1 MDGIRD
7 LDHGTSLISANE
19 VNLEEDKDD
28 FRSCCGDV
36 ELELELIL
44 AEDGD
49 VELEEGSEISDTD
62 SSEGEESADE
72 LLVVVGGERDEEEDE
87 EKASETSEIHLEE
100 QHSER
105 DLKEKQEL
113 MKLVVEEEG
122 EEVKEDKE
130 LKTENHEIVLD
141 EHAVKLYFK
150 GTSVISPGDSGLS
163 GIGVV
168 MESTSTTPMEVQK
181 KLEFFVEQLAADY
194 LALMDGLAQAA
205 RNKIRRVHAITDS
218 EILYNQ
224 IMDKKDIEN
233 PLLMAMRQR
242 ILEYANDLELFAIK
256 VVESSSTLARALELA
271 QVAIGVVSPCLKE
284 QESTEICSICCEDK
298 LGLMMMTLKC
308 SHKFCSHCLK
318 AYVEGKVESAQVP
331 IRCPHLSCKYYV
343 SAAECKSFL
352 PVFSYLSLETMLVEA
367 NVLNADK
374 VYCPYPNCSV
384 LLDPHKCF
392 SIRAS
397 SSDDSSCVECT
408 ACQRFVCVDCRV
420 PWHPSMTC
428 EEYQNI
434 MPEERDIEGITL
446 HRPAQNPRWRI
457 CLHCQRMIELTHGCH
472 HIFCLCG
479 HEFCFSCGGEYRNGR
494 QSCEC
499 ALWAEDYN
507 YSHSY
512 NYNYNYSNNSREL
525 AQQFGEHWA
534 WDSFESLPMIMDA
547 YSDEE
552 RSQLELIQRFLA
564 GGFSLTTADHQSPTP
579 PPHSYTDPMKD
590 LHQLPWLERF
600 VSLINDNNY
609 YEDIYQ

>member
-7 LDHGTSLISANE
+7 LDHGTSLILANE

-36 ELELELIL
+36 ELEFELIL

-49 VELEEGSEISDTD
+49 GELEEGSEISDKD

-72 LLVVVGGERDEEEDE
+72 LLVGGERDEEAD
-87 EKASETSEIHLEE
+87 KGKVCETSETDIEE
-100 QHSER
+100 HSER

-113 MKLVVEEEG
+113 MKLAVEEEG
-122 EEVKEDKE
+122 EEVKENKE
-130 LKTENHEIVLD
+130 LKSENHEIVLD

-150 GTSVISPGDSGLS
+150 GTSVINPGDSGLS

-194 LALMDGLAQAA
+194 LALIDGLAQAA

-218 EILYNQ
+218 EIFYNQ

-242 ILEYANDLELFAIK
+242 VLEYANDLELFAIK
-256 VVESSSTLARALELA
+256 VVAESSSNLARALELA
-271 QVAIGVVSPCLKE
+271 QVAIGVVSPCLKGH
-284 QESTEICSICCEDK
+284 ESTEVCSICCEDK

-318 AYVEGKVESAQVP
+318 AYVEGKVESTQVP
-331 IRCPHLSCKYYV
+331 IRCPQLSCKYYV
-343 SAAECKSFL
+343 SSAECKYFL
-352 PVFSYLSLETMLVEA
+352 PVSSYLSLETMLVEA
-367 NVLNADK
+367 NALDADK

-392 SIRAS
+392 SMRAS
-397 SSDDSSCVECT
+397 SPDDSSCVECT
-408 ACQRFVCVDCRV
+408 ACQRFLCVDCRV

-428 EEYQNI
+428 EEYQSI
-434 MPEERDIEGITL
+434 TPEERDIEGITL
-446 HRPAQNPRWRI
+446 HRPAQNPR
-457 CLHCQRMIELTHGCH
+457 
-472 HIFCLCG
+472 CG
-479 HEFCFSCGGEYRNGR
+479 HEFCFSCGAEYRDGR

-499 ALWAEDYN
+499 ALWAEDYSYSDN
-507 YSHSY
+507 YSY
-512 NYNYNYSNNSREL
+512 NYNYNNNSREL

-547 YSDEE
+547 YTDEE

-564 GGFSLTTADHQSPTP
+564 GGFSLTTTDHQSPTP

-609 YEDIYQ
+609 YEDIFQ